1 MMEDEWWMMSPWG
14 HLLFPLKSDQ
24 WDFIETSTNAE
35 KWFFKFKSRDTCR
48 SLGWRWGTHCDFVLC
63 SSCRDAASGL
73 WLMRIWCVF
82 FVVMFSWMNFARI
95 IAGFQ
100 RNWSIY
106 IYYIWYVNI
115 WVYACQCPCSKD
127 DNHGALW
134 QELAPPMIMWL
145 ENEFLQDYPFLSCS
159 KVISFTY

>member
-14 HLLFPLKSDQ
+14 HLLFPRINDQ
-24 WDFIETSTNAE
+24 WHFIETNTNAE

-48 SLGWRWGTHCDFVLC
+48 SLGWLWGTHCDFVLC

-73 WLMRIWCVF
+73 WLMWIWWFGVF
-82 FVVMFSWMNFARI
+82 FWVMFSLINFARI
-95 IAGFQ
+95 IAGLQ
-100 RNWSIY
+100 RNWY
-106 IYYIWYVNI
+106 IYYICEYLDVCLPVPMLQRWQP
-115 WVYACQCPCSKD
+115 WRF
-127 DNHGALW
+127 G

-159 KVISFTY
+159 KVISWTF